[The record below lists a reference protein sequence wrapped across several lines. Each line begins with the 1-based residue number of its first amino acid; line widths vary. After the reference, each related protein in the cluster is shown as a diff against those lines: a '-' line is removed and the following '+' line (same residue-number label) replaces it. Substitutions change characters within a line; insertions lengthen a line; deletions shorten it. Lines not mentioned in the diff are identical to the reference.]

1 MSSTTKVITDFDEFK
16 NETDREEFRY
26 VVPDFRFNKRFD
38 RLSTLS
44 EGQKKKTEVSLSMN
58 VVISDVPTEKML

>member
-44 EGQKKKTEVSLSMN
+44 EEQKKKRSFFAMN